1 MLIKLAAP
9 AAQASG
15 KQGDELVYF
24 SWRGQQCARA
34 YAIPSQ
40 PRTALQSQIR
50 GIFTRAQAGWAL
62 LSPSSQE
69 AWNAYAN
76 THPTTDRLGRTVSPT
91 GRNAFTAINWYCEAV
106 GYEPVPDPSGLAAPA
121 APYSLTSAATTA
133 GNLVLT
139 FTHAKSPSGQ
149 AGAWNLLAEA
159 WIAPT
164 SGYITGGSR
173 LVYVGKT
180 LDLSRASVAE
190 DETTTVLTVGALDLN
205 PYIGTPADGKRIF
218 VRATM
223 CAAVGGFSA
232 PFEGSAL
239 LS

>member
-15 KQGDELVYF
+15 KQGAELVFF

-34 YAIPSQ
+34 YAIPAQ
-40 PRTALQSQIR
+40 PRTGLQSEIR
-50 GIFTRAQAGWAL
+50 GIFTTAQAGWASL
-62 LSPSSQE
+62 TPTQQA
-69 AWNAYAN
+69 AWNAYAE

-91 GRNAFTAINWYCEAV
+91 GRNAYTAINWYNEAV
-106 GYEPVPDPSGLAAPA
+106 GYEILTDPSGIQSPA
-121 APYSLTSAATTA
+121 APYAMASAATTA

-139 FTHAKSPSGQ
+139 FTHAESPAGQ
-149 AGAWNLLAEA
+149 IGAWTLFAEA

-164 SGYITGGSR
+164 GGYTTGGSR
-173 LVYVGKT
+173 LVYVGKSLEQSCAT
-180 LDLSRASVAE
+180 VGES
-190 DETTTVLTVGALDLN
+190 ETTTVLTVAAIDLN

-218 VRATM
+218 VRATL
-223 CAAVGGFSA
+223 CAAVGGYSA

>member
-15 KQGDELVYF
+15 KQGAELVFF
-24 SWRGQQCARA
+24 SWRGQQCART

-50 GIFTRAQAGWAL
+50 GVFATAQSGWAAL
-62 LSPSSQE
+62 TLSQQA
-69 AWNAYAN
+69 AWNAYAEA
-76 THPTTDRLGRTVSPT
+76 HPTTDRLGRAVAPT
-91 GRNAFTAINWYCEAV
+91 GRNAYTAINWYNEAV
-106 GYEPVPDPSGLAAPA
+106 GYELLTDPSGILSPA
-121 APYSLTSAATTA
+121 APYALTSAATTA

-139 FTHAKSPSGQ
+139 FTHAESPAGQ
-149 AGAWNLLAEA
+149 AGAWTLFAEA

-164 SGYITGGSR
+164 GGYTTGGSR
-173 LVYVGKT
+173 LVYVGKS
-180 LDLSRASVAE
+180 LDQSRVTVSE
-190 DETTTVLTVGALDLN
+190 SDQTTVLTVAALDLN

-218 VRATM
+218 VRATL
-223 CAAVGGFSA
+223 CAAVGGYSA